1 METKLLFG
9 CLFSFIFTFLIE
21 FGRAKWAPEKCS
33 EVGYS
38 SNLLCGSCDDL
49 KQFKLSSLED
59 ACRNC
64 CETGKDENAE
74 QQRYAKAT
82 LKVCQ

>member
-1 METKLLFG
+1 MDTKLWFG
-9 CLFSFIFTFLIE
+9 CLFYFILTFLIE
-21 FGRAKWAPEKCS
+21 FGKAKWSPEKCS

-49 KQFKLSSLED
+49 KQFKLSALEET
-59 ACRNC
+59 CRNC
-64 CETGKDENAE
+64 CETGKDESAE
-74 QQRYAKAT
+74 HRHAKAT

>member
-1 METKLLFG
+1 MDTKLLFG
-9 CLFSFIFTFLIE
+9 CLFSYLLTLLFD
-21 FGRAKWAPEKCS
+21 FGKAKWSPEKCS

-38 SNLLCGSCDDL
+38 PNLLCGSCDDL
-49 KQFKLSSLED
+49 KQFNLSSLEET
-59 ACRNC
+59 CRNC

-74 QQRYAKAT
+74 QRHAKVT